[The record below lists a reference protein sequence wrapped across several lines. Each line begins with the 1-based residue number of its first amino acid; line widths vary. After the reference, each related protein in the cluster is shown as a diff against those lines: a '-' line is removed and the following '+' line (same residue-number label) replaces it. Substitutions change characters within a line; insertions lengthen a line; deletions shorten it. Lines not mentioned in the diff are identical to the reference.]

1 MTGGMEERERARE
14 LLRGGYEMHVHTAPS
29 HYGRRF
35 DDVEYARELDRYG
48 MAGSIIKTH
57 FGSTTARAALVNKH
71 AGCQAR
77 LYGEITLDWAV
88 GGLNPLAVRSELLLG
103 GKVVFMPT
111 FHARANQIATNHKP
125 QPVMGPGITVLGETG
140 ELLPVVYEIM
150 DVVKEFNAVL
160 ATGHLSAKESC
171 ILAARGLERGVT
183 MMLTHPDSAAEHI
196 PVERQAELARKGAYV
211 EKCWL
216 NVIKGAVTAEE
227 MARRIRAI
235 SPERC
240 VLTTDLGQK
249 QFTPPAEGMLDFIE
263 SLLRNGVD
271 GRHIIQMVRTNP
283 QYLLRVE

>member
-1 MTGGMEERERARE
+1 MERREHARE
-14 LLRGGYEMHVHTAPS
+14 LLRGGYEMHAHTAPS
-29 HYGRRF
+29 HYSRRF
-35 DDVEYARELDRYG
+35 DDFEYARELDRYG

-57 FGSTTARAALVNKH
+57 FGSTTARAILTNRH
-71 AGCQAR
+71 AGCRAQ

-111 FHARANQIATNHKP
+111 FHARANQIATGHKP
-125 QPVMGPGITVLGETG
+125 QPVMGPGITVLDVKD
-140 ELLPVVYEIM
+140 ELFPVVYEIM

-171 ILAARGLERGVT
+171 ILTTRGLERGVT
-183 MMLTHPDSAAEHI
+183 MMLTHPDSATENI
-196 PVERQAELARKGAYV
+196 PLEQQAELARRGAYV

-216 NVIKGAVTAEE
+216 NVIKGTVTAEE
-227 MARRIRAI
+227 MVRRIRI
-235 SPERC
+235 VSPEHC

-263 SLLRNGVD
+263 TLLHSGISDN
-271 GRHIIQMVRTNP
+271 HIIQMVRTNP
-283 QYLLRVE
+283 RHLLRVE